1 MNWLLV
7 ECYDFEMVHGT
18 STSGKCVQI
27 VLCGRMLF
35 WKSPFRIQS
44 VTSIPKIVVLVL
56 WVQIHWL
63 WVRPITS
70 TNKNK
75 DMVDLAWDKEAVS
88 KKTVAMKTISACT
101 SGLGTVALYYSQSQ
115 HQYHYLLILGFEI
128 EKCTGVPDFH
138 TILTLVY
145 NFVQYTGDDLAR
157 VPALLKNVNK
167 VYPKIKI
174 IAAVP
179 KSLSISE
186 ASYNDTKIIPRDPS

>member
-1 MNWLLV
+1 M
-7 ECYDFEMVHGT
+7 
-18 STSGKCVQI
+18 
-27 VLCGRMLF
+27 
-35 WKSPFRIQS
+35 
-44 VTSIPKIVVLVL
+44 
-56 WVQIHWL
+56 
-63 WVRPITS
+63 
-70 TNKNK
+70 
-75 DMVDLAWDKEAVS
+75 
-88 KKTVAMKTISACT
+88 
-101 SGLGTVALYYSQSQ
+101 
-115 HQYHYLLILGFEI
+115 ILGFEI

-179 KSLSISE
+179 NSLSISE